1 MISYPVVRLIAA
13 FTLMA
18 VAGSAM
24 YANIVGLND
33 FAAEF
38 GVNRG
43 LASAPYMAFMI
54 GFGVGG
60 LFMGRAADRFGV
72 MAPNILGALCVPA
85 GFVAAAY
92 SVGIWQLCLATG
104 LLMGMCGAS
113 ATFGPLVADIS
124 HWFNRRRG
132 LAMGIVISGSYM
144 AGAVWPPIVQHFID
158 LYGWRDTFVGLGVFT
173 ACAMPPLIA
182 ILSRKPPHV
191 ANALRD
197 TASNTAHAHAAP
209 RQIARV
215 RPLGLSTNSVQALI
229 CAAGVG
235 CCIAMS
241 MPQVHIVAY
250 AIDLGFTAARGA
262 EMLSL
267 MLGCGIISRLTSG
280 WISDRIG
287 GFQTLILGSTLQMM
301 VLPTFLLADSLSA
314 LYLAS
319 AAFGLS
325 QGGIVPSYALIS
337 RMVFPI
343 NDAGWRISAA
353 LLSTLV
359 GMAVGGWMAGALY
372 DLTGSYTISFLNGVA
387 FNAINLVI
395 AVTLYRRARQHP
407 ETLHVVATA

>member
-18 VAGSAM
+18 VAGSTM
-24 YANIVGLND
+24 YATIVGLND
-33 FAAEF
+33 FAVEF
-38 GVNRG
+38 NVNRG
-43 LASAPYMAFMI
+43 MAAAPYMAFMI

-60 LFMGRAADRFGV
+60 LVMGRAADRFGI

-144 AGAVWPPIVQHFID
+144 AGAVLPPIVQHFID
-158 LYGWRDTFVGLGVFT
+158 LFGWRDTFLGLSVFT

-182 ILSRKPPHV
+182 ILYRKP
-191 ANALRD
+191 
-197 TASNTAHAHAAP
+197 AHMAAAAHTRATPAP
-209 RQIARV
+209 DVRV
-215 RPLGLSTNSVQALI
+215 RPLGMSPNSVQTLI

-267 MLGCGIISRLTSG
+267 MLGFGIISRLTSG

-287 GFQTLILGSTLQMM
+287 GFRTLILGSTLQMM
-301 VLPTFLLADSLSA
+301 VLPTFLLADTLSA

-337 RMVFPI
+337 RVVFPI

-387 FNAINLVI
+387 FNAINLAI
-395 AVTLYRRARQHP
+395 AVTLYLRARRHP